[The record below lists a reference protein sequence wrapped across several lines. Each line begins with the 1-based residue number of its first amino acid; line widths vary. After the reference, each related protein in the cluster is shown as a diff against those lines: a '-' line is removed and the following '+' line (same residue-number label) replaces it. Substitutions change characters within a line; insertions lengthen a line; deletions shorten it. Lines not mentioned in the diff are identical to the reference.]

1 MNQSEILERQP
12 SAGAHEVD
20 VIGLLI
26 AVAKHKKRIAVV
38 TLAAAALSVAAAF
51 ALPPSYQATT
61 KLLPPQ
67 QSQSSASLLLSQL
80 GGLAGAAGAGGGG
93 LKNPNDLYIGILQ
106 SRTLADRIISD
117 FNLKKV
123 YETDSQETARHR
135 LELDTKITGGKE
147 GLITIE
153 VEAADKKLVAPLAN
167 AYVNQLFN
175 LMKTL
180 AVTDASQRRLFYER
194 QLAAARD
201 NLAKAETVLKST
213 MDTQGMVSVDAESR
227 AILETVARLRAQ
239 ASAKEIQLTSMRA
252 FLTPVNP
259 EYRRA
264 EEELV
269 GLRAE
274 LAKLE
279 NGRGTPAEGADKAG
293 GLKNITLLRELKYQ
307 QTLYETLAKQY
318 EVARLDEAKDPPMI
332 QVLDPAVEPERKAK
346 PRRAMIVGLSTA
358 LALLAAVCWAI
369 VAEWRRKV
377 ALTPEGAAQLA
388 ELKSHLAVRQK

>member
-1 MNQSEILERQP
+1 M
-12 SAGAHEVD
+12 
-20 VIGLLI
+20 IGLMI
-26 AVAKHKKRIAVV
+26 AVAKHKKKVAAV
-38 TLAAAALSVAAAF
+38 TLAAAVLSVAVSLV
-51 ALPPSYQATT
+51 LPPSYQAST

-67 QSQSSASLLLSQL
+67 QSQSSASLLMSQL
-80 GGLAGAAGAGGGG
+80 GGLASAAGVGGG

-106 SRTLADRIISD
+106 SRTLADRIISQ

-123 YETDSQETARHR
+123 YGTESQETARKR
-135 LELDTKITGGKE
+135 LEADTKIAGGKE

-167 AYVNQLFN
+167 AYVSQLFE

-194 QLAAARD
+194 QLATARD
-201 NLAKAETVLKST
+201 NLAKAETVLKRT
-213 MDTQGMVSVDAESR
+213 MDAEGMVSVDTESR
-227 AILETVARLRAQ
+227 GILETVARLRAQ
-239 ASAKEIQLTSMRA
+239 ASAKEIQLTAMRA
-252 FLTPVNP
+252 FLTPANP

-264 EEELV
+264 EEELS
-269 GLRAE
+269 GMRAE

-279 NGRGTPAEGADKAG
+279 NGRGNPAEDADKAG
-293 GLKNITLLRELKYQ
+293 GLKNISLLRELKYQ

-346 PRRAMIVGLSTA
+346 PRRAMIVALSTA

-369 VAEWRRKV
+369 FTEWRRKV

-388 ELKSHLAVRQK
+388 ELKSHLAMRQR

>member
-1 MNQSEILERQP
+1 MNQSEILERQAG
-12 SAGAHEVD
+12 AGAHEVD
-20 VIGLLI
+20 VIGLMI
-26 AVAKHKKRIAVV
+26 TVAKHKKRIAAV
-38 TLAAAALSVAAAF
+38 TLAAAVLSVVVSMV
-51 ALPPSYQATT
+51 LPPSYQAST

-80 GGLAGAAGAGGGG
+80 GGLAGAAGAGGG

-106 SRTLADRIISD
+106 SRTLADRIISQ

-123 YETDSQETARHR
+123 YNTESQETARKR
-135 LELDTKITGGKE
+135 LGADTKIAGGKE

-153 VEAADKKLVAPLAN
+153 VEAAGKKLVAPLAN
-167 AYVNQLFN
+167 AYVSQLFE

-180 AVTDASQRRLFYER
+180 AVTDASQRRLFYEH
-194 QLAAARD
+194 QLATARD
-201 NLAKAETVLKST
+201 NLAKAETVLKRT
-213 MDTQGMVSVDAESR
+213 MDAEGVVSVDAESR
-227 AILETVARLRAQ
+227 GIVETVARLRAQ
-239 ASAKEIQLTSMRA
+239 ASAKEIQLTAMRA
-252 FLTPVNP
+252 FLTPANP

-264 EEELV
+264 EEELS
-269 GLRAE
+269 GMRAE

-279 NGRGTPAEGADKAG
+279 NGRGNPAEGADKAG

-346 PRRAMIVGLSTA
+346 PQRAMIVVLSTA
-358 LALLAAVCWAI
+358 LALLAAICWAI
-369 VAEWRRKV
+369 VTEWRRKV

-388 ELKSHLAVRQK
+388 ELKSHLAMRQR

>member
-1 MNQSEILERQP
+1 MNQSESLERQ
-12 SAGAHEVD
+12 AGAGAREVD
-20 VIGLLI
+20 VIGLMI
-26 AVAKHKKRIAVV
+26 AVAKHKKKIAAV
-38 TLAAAALSVAAAF
+38 TLSAAVLSVLVSLV
-51 ALPPSYQATT
+51 LPPSYQAST

-67 QSQSSASLLLSQL
+67 QAQSSASLLLSQL
-80 GGLAGAAGAGGGG
+80 GGLAGAAGAGGG

-106 SRTLADRIISD
+106 SRTLADRIISQ

-123 YETDSQETARHR
+123 YETESQETARKR
-135 LELDTKITGGKE
+135 LEADTKITGGKE

-167 AYVNQLFN
+167 AYVSQLFE

-194 QLAAARD
+194 QLAATRD
-201 NLAKAETVLKST
+201 NLAKAETVLKKT
-213 MDTQGMVSVDAESR
+213 MDAEGMVSVDAESR
-227 AILETVARLRAQ
+227 AILETVARLKAQ
-239 ASAKEIQLTSMRA
+239 ASAKEIQLTAMRA
-252 FLTPVNP
+252 FLTPANP

-264 EEELV
+264 EEELS
-269 GLRAE
+269 GMRAE

-279 NGRGTPAEGADKAG
+279 NGSGNPADGADKAG

-346 PRRAMIVGLSTA
+346 PRRAIIVALSTA
-358 LALLAAVCWAI
+358 LALLGSVCWAL
-369 VAEWRRKV
+369 VTEWRRKV

-388 ELKSHLAVRQK
+388 ELKSHLAMRHR